1 MWTYFKIVM
10 TLIKIPV
17 EAQPISV
24 LYWKRMNVCDHEQYL
39 GALIVKKK
47 KKSAHERKMYLN
59 LLTFTFYIYG
69 YCVLLLAFES
79 FLLAQALKVFF
90 YGSLSCPHSMPRSR
104 GRQAP
109 QSLPQPIPT

>member
-39 GALIVKKK
+39 GALTVKKK
-47 KKSAHERKMYLN
+47 KKKRAREKDVFK
-59 LLTFTFYIYG
+59 FTNIYFLHLW
-69 YCVLLLAFES
+69 VLCFVTC
-79 FLLAQALKVFF
+79 F
-90 YGSLSCPHSMPRSR
+90 
-104 GRQAP
+104 
-109 QSLPQPIPT
+109 